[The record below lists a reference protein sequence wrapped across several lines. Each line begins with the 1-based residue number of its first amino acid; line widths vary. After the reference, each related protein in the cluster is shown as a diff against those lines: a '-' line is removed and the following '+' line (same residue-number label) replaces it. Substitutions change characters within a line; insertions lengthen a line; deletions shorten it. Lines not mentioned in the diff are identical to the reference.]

1 MARKKRRNNINI
13 DDIESGYNII
23 RKYWKILRNSSTYF
37 DNSINNI
44 NTIRI

>member
-13 DDIESGYNII
+13 DDIESGYN
-23 RKYWKILRNSSTYF
+23 
-37 DNSINNI
+37 SINNI